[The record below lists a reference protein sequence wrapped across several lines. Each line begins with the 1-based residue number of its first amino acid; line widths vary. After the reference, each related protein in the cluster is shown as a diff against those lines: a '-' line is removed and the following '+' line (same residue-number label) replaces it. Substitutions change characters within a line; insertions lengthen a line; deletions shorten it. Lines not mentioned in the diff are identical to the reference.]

1 MKILHVV
8 KTYIPFTKG
17 GIEEVIRLFSIEY
30 IKHGHEVSVFACYD
44 PKSNSNKG
52 VIKINVESVDCIF
65 FPFLVNFLS
74 SPFSKGM
81 IDYYNEVNEMY
92 DIVIF
97 HAPWP
102 QIDLMIKNRK
112 NPKNVVFYHAD
123 ALSNFAFGYAEK
135 IYNKINSFSL
145 RKADSI
151 IVTSDNYKKSSPYL
165 KKFLS
170 KTSSFPLALNSN
182 HPSIN
187 NETMFE
193 FEVLFEKDS
202 FVLFLGALREYKGI
216 DFLIDCA
223 RKTNRIIV
231 VAGGG
236 KNLETY
242 KVKASGIK
250 NLFFLGFVSEH
261 QKSWLLDN
269 CYLLI
274 LPSINRGEA
283 FGVVILEA
291 LVRGKPVI
299 STELKTGTSFVNL
312 NGITGYVIEPYDIQ
326 GMVSKI
332 DSLFDDEKLYLSMSR
347 QAVQRVNDFF
357 DIDKIALDHLNLF
370 YSLLDR

>member
-17 GIEEVIRLFSIEY
+17 GIEEVIRLFSNEY

-44 PKSNSNKG
+44 PKANSNKDI
-52 VIKINVESVDCIF
+52 IKINVENVGCTF
-65 FPFLVNFLS
+65 FPFSVSFLS

-81 IDYYNEVNEMY
+81 IDHYNEVNEIY

-97 HAPWP
+97 HVPWP
-102 QIDLMIKNRK
+102 QIDLMVKNNK

-123 ALSNFAFGYAEK
+123 ALSDFAFGYAEK
-135 IYNKINSFSL
+135 FYNKINSFTLS
-145 RKADSI
+145 KVDSI
-151 IVTSDNYKKSSPYL
+151 IVTSDNYKNSSPYL
-165 KKFLS
+165 KKYLS
-170 KTSSFPLALNSN
+170 KVSSFPLALDSN
-182 HPSIN
+182 FLRST
-187 NETMFE
+187 NETMLE
-193 FEVLFEKDS
+193 FEGLFEKKS

-223 RKTNRIIV
+223 RKTNKIIV

-236 KNLETY
+236 KNLEAY
-242 KVKASGIK
+242 KIKARGIK
-250 NLFFLGFVSEH
+250 NLFFLGFVSEQ

-269 CYLLI
+269 CHLLV
-274 LPSINRGEA
+274 LPSVNRGEA

-326 GMVSKI
+326 DMVLKI
-332 DSLFDDEKLYLSMSR
+332 DSLFNDEKLYSSMSH
-347 QAVQRVNDFF
+347 QAVQRVNNFF
-357 DIDKIALDHLNLF
+357 DINTIAVDHLNLF
-370 YSLLDR
+370 YSLLDK